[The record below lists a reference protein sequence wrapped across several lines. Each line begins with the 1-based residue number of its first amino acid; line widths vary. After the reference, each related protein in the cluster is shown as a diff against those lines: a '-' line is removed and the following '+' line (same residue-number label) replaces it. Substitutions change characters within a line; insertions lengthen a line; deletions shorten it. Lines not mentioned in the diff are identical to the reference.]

1 MKSVHYPYK
10 KQFAHKGDAMKQI
23 YRLVLRSGPNA
34 GQVTILQQPEII
46 IGRDL
51 TNPIVVSDVEVSR
64 RHARMTLQGNNYV
77 LEDLGSTNGTFVNGE
92 RLVGPYVLHGGEIIG
107 TGEKTS
113 FLYEVIVQDPDATVM
128 GAAAIP
134 VNRTAATPPTPP
146 AASIQQPVP
155 PPAAV
160 VQPPASYAGQVPQ
173 QPPAPKKKFPI
184 WIVLLAIG
192 AIVLCCI
199 ITFVIID
206 AANLYCD
213 LLPWFFNALTPGSC
227 P

>member
-1 MKSVHYPYK
+1 MKP
-10 KQFAHKGDAMKQI
+10 I

-34 GQVTILQQPEII
+34 GQVTILEQPEIV
-46 IGRDL
+46 IGREL

-64 RHARMTLQGNNYV
+64 RHARLTLQGNNYV

-107 TGEKTS
+107 TGEKTT

-128 GAAAIP
+128 GAAAAVPARPAPTP
-134 VNRTAATPPTPP
+134 VSPPP
-146 AASIQQPVP
+146 AAPIQTPTP

-160 VQPPASYAGQVPQ
+160 TPPPAYAGQVPQ
-173 QPPAPKKKFPI
+173 SPPATKKKFPI
-184 WIVLLAIG
+184 WIVLLIIG
-192 AIVLCCI
+192 LIILCCI

-206 AANLYCD
+206 TANLYCK